1 MISPHFAGRKGF
13 GVFGHQPQGR
23 RGIGRKP
30 HHQRL
35 ETHVAVAARGI
46 TRGAV
51 RRGCAD
57 GQAREQQQAARPAVA
72 PGAGRAAEQPG
83 VESVL
88 RNDAPQG
95 RGVQSVGDAGKS
107 GDGLDE
113 QQPGAGTA
121 DHRKPRRG
129 AFARE
134 QVKHHDTQVFRAQS
148 GVAAALPPGAEFDR
162 AEQRQQGE
170 RPGRRKHRIEH
181 QKRFGHN
188 CRFKA
193 LAIFVRNR

>member
-1 MISPHFAGRKGF
+1 MISPTSQAEKGS
-13 GVFGHQPQGR
+13 GYSA
-23 RGIGRKP
+23 IGRTP

-35 ETHVAVAARGI
+35 ETHVAAAARGI

-88 RNDAPQG
+88 RDDAPQG

-129 AFARE
+129 AFARK

-148 GVAAALPPGAEFDR
+148 GVAAAPPPGAEFGR

-170 RPGRRKHRIEH
+170 RPGRHKHRIEH

>member
-1 MISPHFAGRKGF
+1 MISPTSQAEKGS
-13 GVFGHQPQGR
+13 GYSAISR
-23 RGIGRKP
+23 R
-30 HHQRL
+30 
-35 ETHVAVAARGI
+35 AV
-46 TRGAV
+46 
-51 RRGCAD
+51 
-57 GQAREQQQAARPAVA
+57 E
-72 PGAGRAAEQPG
+72 
-83 VESVL
+83 
-88 RNDAPQG
+88 G

-113 QQPGAGTA
+113 QQPGTGTT

-129 AFARE
+129 AFARK

-148 GVAAALPPGAEFDR
+148 GVAAAPPPGVEFGR

-170 RPGRRKHRIEH
+170 RPSRRKHRIEH

>member
-1 MISPHFAGRKGF
+1 MISPTSQAEKGS
-13 GVFGHQPQGR
+13 GYSAISR
-23 RGIGRKP
+23 R
-30 HHQRL
+30 
-35 ETHVAVAARGI
+35 AVEGS
-46 TRGAV
+46 
-51 RRGCAD
+51 
-57 GQAREQQQAARPAVA
+57 AREQQQAARPAVA

-113 QQPGAGTA
+113 QQPGTGTT
-121 DHRKPRRG
+121 DHRKPRRR
-129 AFARE
+129 AFARK

-148 GVAAALPPGAEFDR
+148 GVAAAPPPGVEFGR

-170 RPGRRKHRIEH
+170 RPSRRKHRIEH